1 MVILVG
7 LIFVCS
13 SKLLRTVCFFAL
25 GLCLYTYGLADQRQ
39 EFNQWRTTLS
49 AHKKCLLSG
58 HIVSAPC
65 LLNGKYSFVLNSDSL
80 YSFHGPG
87 VLKNK
92 SIACFSYT
100 EPPSYGSIVLSGR
113 FTPPQPA
120 QNPGGFDAY
129 LYYLSNNL
137 WGTFYGDSIIQGR
150 PSGSFLSKAAG
161 FARTTVKTSLLKIA
175 NEEYR
180 GILQAAFLNDQSD
193 LTFNMKK
200 LFFQA
205 GIYHLLALSGFNI
218 AILSRGIARVSVS
231 LPRKKRMENH
241 SIAGGDMAVS
251 FFYRSYSVP
260 VQVSGH
266 GDRRV
271 CLIPRPA

>member
-1 MVILVG
+1 MIFKILFSKTGSLIKNISPDLSLWINLPAFTGWCALSCGIAAGHRFASPAAVPSILYNKTGLVTMVMLGG

-65 LLNGKYSFVLNSDSL
+65 LLNGKYSFILNSDSL

-120 QNPGGFDAY
+120 QNPGASTRIF
-129 LYYLSNNL
+129 
-137 WGTFYGDSIIQGR
+137 IICQTICGALFTGIPLFRGGR
-150 PSGSFLSKAAG
+150 AALFCQRPRASRVQRSK
-161 FARTTVKTSLLKIA
+161 R
-175 NEEYR
+175 
-180 GILQAAFLNDQSD
+180 
-193 LTFNMKK
+193 
-200 LFFQA
+200 
-205 GIYHLLALSGFNI
+205 
-218 AILSRGIARVSVS
+218 
-231 LPRKKRMENH
+231 
-241 SIAGGDMAVS
+241 
-251 FFYRSYSVP
+251 RS
-260 VQVSGH
+260 
-266 GDRRV
+266 
-271 CLIPRPA
+271 